1 MAEIGDVYEI
11 VDSGTMIGQ
20 KVLNVYFYKLLGT
33 PIGFAGAESVA
44 QAYVDQVLPDVCAVQ
59 TADVLHQSVKARN
72 LFDETDAH
80 EILVSE
86 PGVAGTDSQSTFNAY
101 PFRLVGDNA
110 AVRAGA
116 KRIPGVE
123 DAFVSDGVVTDV
135 DILVLLNDLAEKFA
149 ATLTFGIGTSFLDP
163 VIVKRILTGGEYSLP
178 TTPEAAILSVVTD
191 VLFDALVTSQ
201 VSRKVGRGE

>member
-1 MAEIGDVYEI
+1 MASIGDVYQI

-20 KVLNVYFYKLLGT
+20 KVLNVYFYKLVAT
-33 PIGFAGAESVA
+33 PAGFVGASDVA
-44 QAYVDQVLPDVCAVQ
+44 QAYVDQVLPDVCAIQ
-59 TADVLHQSVKARN
+59 TADVLHQSVKAAN

-86 PGVAGTDSQSTFNAY
+86 PGVAGSDSQGTFEAY
-101 PFRLVGDNA
+101 PFRLVGNNA

-116 KRIPGVE
+116 KRYAGVE

-135 DILVLLNDLAEKFA
+135 DILAVLNDLADKLAE
-149 ATLTFGIGTSFLDP
+149 TLTFGIGVSLLDP
-163 VIVKRILTGGEYSLP
+163 VIVKRILLGGNYTLP
-178 TTPEAAILSVVTD
+178 TTPEDAILSVVTD
-191 VLFDALVTSQ
+191 VLFDTLVTSQ

>member
-1 MAEIGDVYEI
+1 MASIGDVYQI

-20 KVLNVYFYKLLGT
+20 KVLNVYFYKLVAT
-33 PIGFAGAESVA
+33 PAGFVGAEDVA
-44 QAYVDQVLPDVCAVQ
+44 QAYVDQVLPDVVAIQ
-59 TADVLHQSVKARN
+59 TADVLHQSVKATN

-86 PGVAGTDSQSTFNAY
+86 PGVAGSDSQGTFEAY

-116 KRIPGVE
+116 KRYPGVE
-123 DAFVSDGVVTDV
+123 DSFVSDGVVTDV
-135 DILVLLNDLAEKFA
+135 DILALLNDLADKLA
-149 ATLTFGIGTSFLDP
+149 DTLTFGIGVSLLDP
-163 VIVKRILTGGEYSLP
+163 VIVKRILLGGNYTLP
-178 TTPEAAILSVVTD
+178 TTPEDAILSVVTD
-191 VLFDALVTSQ
+191 VLFDTLVTSQ